1 MYVPVSACVRVCE
14 CVGVSIVRAQR
25 YTAVDGFWRRW
36 EKCVACDCVLVSVC
50 GEGSAKHDNRIASIM
65 QSVRLWLQL
74 IAYQT
79 VRERLC
85 GGGGGLAIIDAY

>member
-1 MYVPVSACVRVCE
+1 MYRSAHVCACVSVWVFPLCE
-14 CVGVSIVRAQR
+14 LRDTRLLMVFGVG
-25 YTAVDGFWRRW
+25 W

-85 GGGGGLAIIDAY
+85 GGGGSRHH